1 MTRRDPGA
9 DTGARPVRL
18 PVYPIITG
26 PFTHKTM
33 PTPLVSDTA
42 ICQRSCLHPGVGR
55 GRTRAMNDTV
65 QAARRGG
72 QRGSGSGS
80 GLMRVRAAR
89 MRAAAPARSVAARA
103 ASASSSRRA

>member
-1 MTRRDPGA
+1 VIEDRDAARAFVAAARVGLAEPVNVVAPGA
-9 DTGARPVRL
+9 
-18 PVYPIITG
+18 ITA
-26 PFTHKTM
+26 
-33 PTPLVSDTA
+33 L
-42 ICQRSCLHPGVGR
+42 
-55 GRTRAMNDTV
+55 